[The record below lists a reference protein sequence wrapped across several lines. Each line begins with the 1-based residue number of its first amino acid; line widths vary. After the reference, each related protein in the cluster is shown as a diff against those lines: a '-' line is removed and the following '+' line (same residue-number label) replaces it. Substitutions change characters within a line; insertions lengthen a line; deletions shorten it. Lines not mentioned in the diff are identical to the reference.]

1 MRQLTS
7 RQKTKT
13 TTNKKNKLVD
23 MSKKNHIKQLLDEDI
38 KKNILKSEEDYNNGK
53 IRKAEDVFKEW
64 ETKFG
69 I

>member
-1 MRQLTS
+1 MRQLTN

-13 TTNKKNKLVD
+13 TTNKKNKLAD
-23 MSKKNHIKQLLDEDI
+23 MSKKKYIKQLLDEDI

-53 IRKAEDVFKEW
+53 VRKAEDVFKEW

>member
-1 MRQLTS
+1 MRQLTN

-23 MSKKNHIKQLLDEDI
+23 MSKKKYIKQLLDEDI

-53 IRKAEDVFKEW
+53 VKKAEDVFKEW